1 MIARSPFQD
10 YRAPAFYMVTI
21 TAYERRPHF
30 AVCKNNLSTLTPDG
44 WLVYSHWQRI
54 AQDYPQIAV
63 STLCIMPDHLHGILH
78 VTERMEKPMGVA
90 IRAFKSQ
97 CTSAFRQKHGNPA
110 FILWNPGY
118 NDRCVWRRGTLPA
131 FTHYIMDNPRRYC
144 LKKKHPDLFRSVANI
159 KHPVIP
165 ADQSWDGY
173 GNRFLLDR
181 PEKCAIRVSRKATP
195 SEISTMRDKIIA
207 EAAQGVVMVS
217 PFISPGEREIS
228 KAILAAPVGDVIL
241 IKPDDFPPFYKPHG
255 YYFDLCVQG
264 RLLILSS
271 DSLRFH
277 ENKGSNTLTRATCL
291 SMNKACSQIAQTAF
305 YTPAEAEN

>member
-10 YRAPAFYMVTI
+10 YRARAFYMVTI

-30 AVCKNNLSTLTPDG
+30 AVCKNNRSTLTPDG

-63 STLCIMPDHLHGILH
+63 STLCIMPDHLHGILY
-78 VTERMEKPMGVA
+78 VTERMEKPVGVA

-97 CTSAFRQKHGNPA
+97 CTSAFRQKYGKPT
-110 FILWNPGY
+110 FTLWNPGY

-144 LKKKHPDLFRSVANI
+144 LKKAHPDLFRSVANI
-159 KHPVIP
+159 KHPSIP
-165 ADQSWDGY
+165 SGQCWDGY

-181 PEKCAIRVSRKATP
+181 PEKRAIRVSRKATP
-195 SEISTMRDKIIA
+195 IEITTLRDEVIV
-207 EAAQGVVMVS
+207 EATQGVVMVS
-217 PFISPGEREIS
+217 PFISPGERDIA

-241 IKPDDFPPFYKPHG
+241 IKPDDFPPFFKPQGH
-255 YYFDLCVQG
+255 YFDLCVQG

-271 DSLRFH
+271 NSLRLNV
-277 ENKGSNTLTRATCL
+277 NKGSNALTRDTCL
-291 SMNKACSQIAQTAF
+291 AMNTACSQIVRAV
-305 YTPAEAEN
+305 